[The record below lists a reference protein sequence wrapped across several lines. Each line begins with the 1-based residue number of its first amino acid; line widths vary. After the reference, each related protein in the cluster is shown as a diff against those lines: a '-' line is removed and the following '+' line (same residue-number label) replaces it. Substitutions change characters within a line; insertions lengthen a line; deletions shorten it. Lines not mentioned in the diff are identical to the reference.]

1 MAKQTASRT
10 KTRARTSGTG
20 GARRAAPVSKPRS
33 SGTGKKIGSEEITTY
48 TTAVRYLMNRTDVE
62 RMRVIRRDDT
72 FKLDRMR
79 ALLQEL
85 GNPQDQIK
93 TVHVAGTVGKGSTVA
108 MISAMLR
115 ECGYAVGEYTSP
127 HLIDL
132 RERIRIGGQ
141 LIDRP
146 GFTELMKAVAQAA
159 EAINEEPTYFEVLTA
174 LAFRHFAE
182 EAVDIAI
189 IETGLGG
196 RLDSTNVI
204 TPEVSVITRIALD
217 HERLLGDTVEAI
229 AREKAGIMKPDV
241 PALIFDQGP
250 EVEEVF
256 RSVAEEVGARLQV
269 VNKDIEFS
277 NRFCSTSE
285 LGPHT
290 RVCLYSDSSRF
301 EHLPVPLAGT
311 HQATNCGLAL
321 AVVDMLKN
329 CGFDCPE
336 NLVTIGLD
344 KTKIN
349 GRMELV
355 WDQPRILVDGAHNPE
370 ALGALMKCV
379 GAHVPYD
386 SMVCVFG
393 CCQDK
398 EIDAMLD
405 MMNFG
410 ADKVIFTKASTNPR
424 AADPLDLQKAFSERS
439 GKMSQTAASLP
450 EALELAARA
459 VGREDLLCVTGSF
472 YLVGETMKHLEK
484 SRQG

>member
-1 MAKQTASRT
+1 MAKQTISRT
-10 KTRARTSGTG
+10 KTRGRTTTSG
-20 GARRAAPVSKPRS
+20 GARRAAPATKPRS
-33 SGTGKKIGSEEITTY
+33 ASFKVVPASEITSY
-48 TTAVRYLMNRTDVE
+48 TTAVSYLMNRTDIE
-62 RMRVIRRDDT
+62 RMRVIRPDET

-79 ALLQEL
+79 ALLEAL

-93 TVHVAGTVGKGSTVA
+93 TVHIAGTVGKGSTVA
-108 MISAMLR
+108 MISAMLQH
-115 ECGYAVGEYTSP
+115 CGYAVGEFTSP
-127 HLIDL
+127 HLIEL

-141 LIDRP
+141 IINRAT
-146 GFTELMKAVAQAA
+146 FTALMKTIA
-159 EAINEEPTYFEVLTA
+159 EATEAIKQEPTYFEVLTA
-174 LAFRHFAE
+174 MAFKYFAD
-182 EAVDIAI
+182 EAVDVAL
-189 IETGLGG
+189 IEAGLGG

-204 TPEVSVITRIALD
+204 TPEVSVITRVAMD
-217 HERLLGDTVEAI
+217 HERILGSTIEEI
-229 AREKAGIMKPDV
+229 ALEKAGIMKPDV
-241 PALIFDQGP
+241 TTLIFDQGP

-256 RSVAEEVGARLQV
+256 RTAAEKVGARLQI

-290 RVCLYSDSSRF
+290 RVCLYTEHSRL
-301 EHLPVPLAGT
+301 EHLPVPLSGT

-329 CGFDCPE
+329 CGFECPE
-336 NLVTIGLD
+336 DRVTIGLD
-344 KTKIN
+344 NTRID
-349 GRMELV
+349 GRMQLV

-398 EIDAMLD
+398 DIGAMLD

-410 ADKVIFTKASTNPR
+410 ADKVIFTKASSNPR
-424 AADPLDLQKAFSERS
+424 AADPADLQKAFMERS
-439 GKMSQTAASLP
+439 GKMSQTASSLP
-450 EALELAARA
+450 EALEIAARA

-472 YLVGETMKHLEK
+472 YLVGETMKHLNK
-484 SRQG
+484 KG

>member
-1 MAKQTASRT
+1 MAKQTASRS
-10 KTRARTSGTG
+10 KTRARTTAG
-20 GARRAAPVSKPRS
+20 GPPRRATPATKPRS
-33 SGTGKKIGSEEITTY
+33 AASKTIPSSEITNY

-62 RMRVIRRDDT
+62 RMRVIRSDDT

-79 ALLQEL
+79 ALLEEL
-85 GNPQDQIK
+85 GNPQNQIK

-127 HLIDL
+127 HLVDL
-132 RERIRIGGQ
+132 RERICIGGTP
-141 LIDRP
+141 IDRP
-146 GFTELMKAVAQAA
+146 VFTGLMKIIAEAA
-159 EAINEEPTYFEVLTA
+159 EAIGQEPTFFEVLTA
-174 LAFRHFAE
+174 VAFKHFAD
-182 EAVDIAI
+182 EAVDVAI

-204 TPEVSVITRIALD
+204 TPEVSVITRVALD
-217 HERLLGDTVEAI
+217 HERLLGRTVEEI

-241 PALIFDQGP
+241 TTLIFDQGP
-250 EVEEVF
+250 EVEEVY
-256 RSVAEEVGARLQV
+256 RGIAEEVGARIKI

-290 RVCLYSDSSRF
+290 RVCLYTENSRL

-321 AVVDMLKN
+321 AVLDMLKHS
-329 CGFDCPE
+329 GFECPE
-336 NLVTIGLD
+336 DRVTIGLAN
-344 KTKIN
+344 TKIN
-349 GRMELV
+349 GRMQLV

-370 ALGALMKCV
+370 AIGALMKCV

-398 EIDAMLD
+398 DIDAMLD

-424 AADPLDLQKAFSERS
+424 AADPADLQKAFAERS
-439 GKMSQTAASLP
+439 GKMSQTAATLP

-472 YLVGETMKHLEK
+472 YLVGETMKHLAKK
-484 SRQG
+484 S